1 MNNQTINY
9 INKNQN
15 KYTQHLNKTFEKVV
29 KHFDTPLEKF
39 KTVIV
44 ITLVFSLIYFILYT
58 IDNTHFEISE
68 NVSGDGYFTFL
79 WLSSTVNFT
88 VPMGDVYPLTTSAK
102 ILFML
107 HISMFWFVMLA

>member
-1 MNNQTINY
+1 MNNTIHH
-9 INKNQN
+9 NKNT
-15 KYTQHLNKTFEKVV
+15 YGLNKKFGNVV

-39 KTVIV
+39 KTVV
-44 ITLVFSLIYFILYT
+44 ALTLIFSLIYFVLFT
-58 IDNTHFEISE
+58 LDNNHFEIAGDK
-68 NVSGDGYFTFL
+68 VSGNGYFTFL

-88 VPMGDVYPLTTSAK
+88 VPLGDVYPLTVTAK